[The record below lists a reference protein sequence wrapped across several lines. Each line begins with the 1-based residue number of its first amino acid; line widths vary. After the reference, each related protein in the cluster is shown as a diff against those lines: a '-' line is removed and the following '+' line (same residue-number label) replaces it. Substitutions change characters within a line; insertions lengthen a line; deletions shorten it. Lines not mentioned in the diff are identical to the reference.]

1 MKAAMVLP
9 ALLLQRPHPK
19 SGIKVHVQCL
29 EDKLERW
36 KKGDIGSFCHEC
48 LSIQNNL
55 RHRHHENR
63 DEVKKARAFQ
73 KLVSQGNVKAAIRL
87 ITEQGGSGSL
97 SLSSV
102 QPDGRT
108 LPPGVPASPQSISDE
123 PPVSEPHPII
133 FEQTDDPFI
142 QSTVL
147 QMNGSAGPSGLDA
160 RAWKRLCT
168 SFHSASTDLC
178 ASIGHLTKRLCTSYV
193 HPFGIYA
200 LTACRLIALDKYP
213 GVRPIGVGETL
224 RRLIPKATLRVT
236 RDIIQKAVGNL
247 QLRYTS

>member
-108 LPPGVPASPQSISDE
+108 VKDHLLVPAKDRLE
-123 PPVSEPHPII
+123 YLPHHNPLVM
-133 FEQTDDPFI
+133 
-142 QSTVL
+142 SHL
-147 QMNGSAGPSGLDA
+147 
-160 RAWKRLCT
+160 
-168 SFHSASTDLC
+168 SAS
-178 ASIGHLTKRLCTSYV
+178 LTRSSLNRPMILSFN
-193 HPFGIYA
+193 PLF
-200 LTACRLIALDKYP
+200 CR
-213 GVRPIGVGETL
+213 
-224 RRLIPKATLRVT
+224 
-236 RDIIQKAVGNL
+236 
-247 QLRYTS
+247 